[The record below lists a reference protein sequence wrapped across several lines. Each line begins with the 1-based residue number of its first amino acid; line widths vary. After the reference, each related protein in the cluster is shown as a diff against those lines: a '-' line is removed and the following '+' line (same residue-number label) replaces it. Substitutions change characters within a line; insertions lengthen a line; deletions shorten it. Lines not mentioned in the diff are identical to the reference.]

1 MNELLLQFIILLHIL
16 FILFDVVAPFTNYTF
31 LLLIHAVIVPFM
43 MLHWVTNNNIC
54 ALTVM
59 EQHIRGQLYGEENA
73 TKDDCFTCK
82 LIEPVY
88 DFTNDKGS
96 LTLYIY
102 LVTLALWFVTLYKLY
117 WKYVNG
123 NFTSLFDFIAQ

>member
-1 MNELLLQFIILLHIL
+1 MNGFLLQLIIVLHIL
-16 FILFDVVAPFTNYTF
+16 FILFVVIAPFTNFTF
-31 LLLIHAVIVPFM
+31 LLLIHAIIVPFM

-59 EQHIRGQLYGEENA
+59 EQHLREQIYGKENA

-102 LVTLALWFVTLYKLY
+102 LVTIALWCVTIYKLY
-117 WKYVNG
+117 WKYQNG
-123 NFTSLFDFIAQ
+123 NFTSIFDFIAQ